1 LEIQINKKPEYLR
14 SFKLNNVN
22 NIDVGIDHSTNIY
35 NIDVGTT
42 NSTNNRLDGNDLDE
56 YTMNNEKD
64 KNNKISFSLRLASKV
79 NLS

>member
-35 NIDVGTT
+35 NIDVCTT

>member
-1 LEIQINKKPEYLR
+1 MEIQINKKPEYLR

-35 NIDVGTT
+35 NIDVCTT

>member
-1 LEIQINKKPEYLR
+1 LKIQINKKPEYLR

-42 NSTNNRLDGNDLDE
+42 NSINNHLDGNDLDK
-56 YTMNNEKD
+56 YTMNNKKD
-64 KNNKISFSLRLASKV
+64 KNNKISFSLHDMLMV
-79 NLS
+79 

>member
-1 LEIQINKKPEYLR
+1 MDIQINKKPEYLR

-22 NIDVGIDHSTNIY
+22 NIDVGIDHSTNIH

-42 NSTNNRLDGNDLDE
+42 KNTNNRLDGNDIDK

-64 KNNKISFSLRLASKV
+64 KDNKISFSLHDTLTK
-79 NLS
+79 LT